1 MIGSCWGSTQS
12 AEPVAS
18 WWAVPA
24 AADGSGAGR
33 GSRKRRVGG
42 ISVEN
47 PSEGFPGGVFFTTRR
62 PQAVKRRRSGMFE
75 AVPRPGGPV
84 MRSATMRV
92 SALAVLLATGAA
104 VLRRRRSMNRTAST
118 ARTPVA
124 RRDRIERSHV
134 ATFRCKK
141 GRFGVLGGAPA
152 GRATESYRGLR
163 GFPGSAPQL
172 AAACRFNPRPL
183 PKPDPCSSDCPR
195 SLPVQPI
202 VRSPAARDTHCG
214 SNHGGAS
221 KH

>member
-62 PQAVKRRRSGMFE
+62 PQAVKRRRGGMFE

-134 ATFRCKK
+134 ARADSDRTHGTAVRVARARGADLGAETPR
-141 GRFGVLGGAPA
+141 GRGGEE
-152 GRATESYRGLR
+152 GRASVRARDLGPTYL
-163 GFPGSAPQL
+163 
-172 AAACRFNPRPL
+172 
-183 PKPDPCSSDCPR
+183 SSDGRILR
-195 SLPVQPI
+195 SDARHLRLISGFLETVWSN
-202 VRSPAARDTHCG
+202 VRRKV
-214 SNHGGAS
+214 NQ
-221 KH
+221 